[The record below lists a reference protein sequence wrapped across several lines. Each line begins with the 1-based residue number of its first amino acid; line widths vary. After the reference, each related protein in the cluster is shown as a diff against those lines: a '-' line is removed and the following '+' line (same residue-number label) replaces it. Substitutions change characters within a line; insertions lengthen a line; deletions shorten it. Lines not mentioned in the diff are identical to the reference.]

1 MANIVNIF
9 KQTYIDYAKIKRSK
23 KFTNFFSSF
32 YSVIIKG
39 IYSFKV
45 NYFIK
50 KILFFI
56 NNLINIY

>member
-9 KQTYIDYAKIKRSK
+9 KQTYIDYTKIKRSK
-23 KFTNFFSSF
+23 KFTHFFSSS